1 MSVKHL
7 VSGFGEGFSE
17 ELFVETQDFGIF
29 VRAAKREFTV
39 ALVKGRDAG
48 RARGVLRG
56 VAHVL
61 GLTAPRRCSRPD
73 RS

>member
-39 ALVKGRDAG
+39 ALVKGRDA
-48 RARGVLRG
+48 
-56 VAHVL
+56 
-61 GLTAPRRCSRPD
+61 RRFSRPD